1 MAHHIKDE
9 ILPKL
14 QEIQRDI
21 FFDENIYMNVSLD
34 TYKLCVTAHVYV
46 HPGTDMA
53 DIICTKLFSFTTY
66 YNDVSEQGACNA
78 KELRGVAHFIKN
90 WQKRLG

>member
-9 ILPKL
+9 ILPTL

-21 FFDENIYMNVSLD
+21 FFDRNIYMDVTLD
-34 TYKLCVTAHVYV
+34 SYKLCVSAHVFV
-46 HPGTDMA
+46 RPDTDRA
-53 DIICTKLFSFTTY
+53 KIISFKIFSFSTY
-66 YNDVSEQGACNA
+66 LDETVQKVKNM
-78 KELRGVAHFIKN
+78 KELRGVVHFIKN